1 MSTNLKTTEPNMA
14 PRTSIDVLEVME
26 LIPHRPPFL
35 MIDRVEE
42 MVQRESAVGVK
53 NVTIDEPFFAGHF
66 PKRPV
71 FPGVLIIE
79 AMAQTAGVLVVESL
93 GEGSRGKLV
102 YFMTIDSARFRKPV
116 VPGDQLRLEVH
127 VQRHRGPVWK
137 FSSEAK
143 VDGQIV
149 AEATYSAMIMDD

>member
-1 MSTNLKTTEPNMA
+1 MSTNLKTANPNEN

-35 MIDRVEE
+35 MIDRVED
-42 MVQRESAVGVK
+42 MVRNESAVGVK

-66 PKRPV
+66 PSRPV

-79 AMAQTAGVLVVESL
+79 AMAQTAGVLVIESL
-93 GEGSRGKLV
+93 GEGERGKLV
-102 YFMTIDSARFRKPV
+102 YFMSIDSARFRKPV
-116 VPGDQLRLEVH
+116 VPGDQLRLEVR

-137 FSSEAK
+137 FAGEAK
-143 VDGQIV
+143 VDGETV
-149 AEATYSAMIMDD
+149 AEAVYAAMIMDD

>member
-1 MSTNLKTTEPNMA
+1 MKSNVETMDA
-14 PRTSIDVLEVME
+14 DISPRTSIDVLEVME

-42 MVQRESAVGVK
+42 MVQRKSAVGIK

-66 PKRPV
+66 PDRPV

-79 AMAQTAGVLVVESL
+79 AMAQTAAVLVVESL
-93 GEGSRGKLV
+93 GDDAKVKLV
-102 YFMTIDSARFRKPV
+102 YFMTIDNARFRKPV
-116 VPGDQLRLEVH
+116 VPGDQLRLEVSL
-127 VQRHRGPVWK
+127 QRHRGPVWK
-137 FSSEAK
+137 FSGEAK
-143 VDGQIV
+143 VDGQTV

>member
-1 MSTNLKTTEPNMA
+1 MSTNLKMTENDLA

-42 MVQRESAVGVK
+42 MVQRKSAVGVK

-66 PKRPV
+66 PKQPV

-79 AMAQTAGVLVVESL
+79 AMAQTAAVLVVESL
-93 GEGSRGKLV
+93 GPEARGKLV

-116 VPGDQLRLEVH
+116 VPGNQLRLNVSVE
-127 VQRHRGPVWK
+127 RHRGPVWK
-137 FSSEAK
+137 FSGAAT
-143 VDGQIV
+143 VDGQTV

>member
-1 MSTNLKTTEPNMA
+1 MSTNLKATEPILE

-35 MIDRVEE
+35 MIDKVEE
-42 MVQRESAVGVK
+42 IVQRESAVGVK

-66 PKRPV
+66 PTRPV

-93 GEGSRGKLV
+93 GESERGKLV
-102 YFMTIDSARFRKPV
+102 YFMTIDNARFRKPV
-116 VPGDQLRLEVH
+116 VPGDQLRLEVR

-137 FSSEAK
+137 FFGEAK
-143 VDGQIV
+143 VDGETV

>member
-1 MSTNLKTTEPNMA
+1 MSTNLKTANPNEN

-35 MIDRVEE
+35 MIDRVED
-42 MVQRESAVGVK
+42 MVRNVSAVGVK

-66 PKRPV
+66 PSRPV

-79 AMAQTAGVLVVESL
+79 AMAQTAGVLVIESL
-93 GEGSRGKLV
+93 GEGERGKLV
-102 YFMTIDSARFRKPV
+102 YFMSIDSARFRKPV
-116 VPGDQLRLEVH
+116 VPGDQLRLEVR

-137 FSSEAK
+137 FAGEAK
-143 VDGQIV
+143 VDGKIV
-149 AEATYSAMIMDD
+149 AEAVYSAMIMDD

>member
-1 MSTNLKTTEPNMA
+1 MSTNLETAKPDLA
-14 PRTSIDVLEVME
+14 SRTSIDVLEVME

-35 MIDRVEE
+35 MIDRVVEI
-42 MVQRESAVGVK
+42 VQQESAVGIK

-93 GEGSRGKLV
+93 GEGARGKLV

-116 VPGDQLRLEVH
+116 VPGDQLRLEVR
-127 VQRHRGPVWK
+127 VQRSRGPVWK
-137 FSSEAK
+137 FSGEAK
-143 VDGQIV
+143 VDGQMV
-149 AEATYSAMIMDD
+149 AEAVYSAMIMDD

>member
-1 MSTNLKTTEPNMA
+1 MSTNLKTADPNEN

-35 MIDRVEE
+35 MIDRVED
-42 MVQRESAVGVK
+42 MVRNESAVGVK

-66 PKRPV
+66 PTRPV

-79 AMAQTAGVLVVESL
+79 ALAQTAGVLVIESL
-93 GEGSRGKLV
+93 GEGARGKLV
-102 YFMTIDSARFRKPV
+102 YFMSIDSARFRKPV
-116 VPGDQLRLEVH
+116 VPGDQLRLEVR

-137 FSSEAK
+137 FAGEAK
-143 VDGQIV
+143 VDGETV
-149 AEATYSAMIMDD
+149 AEAVYAAMIMDD

>member
-1 MSTNLKTTEPNMA
+1 MSTNLETAKPDLA

-35 MIDRVEE
+35 MIDRVVEI
-42 MVQRESAVGVK
+42 VQQESAVGIK
-53 NVTIDEPFFAGHF
+53 NVTIDEPFFTGHF

-93 GEGSRGKLV
+93 GEGARGKLV

-116 VPGDQLRLEVH
+116 VPGDQLRLEVR
-127 VQRHRGPVWK
+127 VQRSRGPVWK
-137 FSSEAK
+137 FSGEAK
-143 VDGQIV
+143 VDGQMV
-149 AEATYSAMIMDD
+149 AEAVYSAMIMDD

>member
-1 MSTNLKTTEPNMA
+1 MSTNLRTTEPNIA
-14 PRTSIDVLEVME
+14 SRTSIDVLEVME

-35 MIDRVEE
+35 MIDRVED
-42 MVQRESAVGVK
+42 MVQSESAVGIK

-66 PKRPV
+66 PERPV

-79 AMAQTAGVLVVESL
+79 AMAQTAAVLVVETL
-93 GEGSRGKLV
+93 GEGAKGKLV
-102 YFMTIDSARFRKPV
+102 YFMTIDSARVRKPV
-116 VPGDQLRLEVH
+116 VPGDQLRLEVS

-137 FSSEAK
+137 FSGEAK

-149 AEATYSAMIMDD
+149 AEATYAAMIMDD

>member
-1 MSTNLKTTEPNMA
+1 MSTNLKETDPEMA

-35 MIDRVEE
+35 MIDRVVE
-42 MVQRESAVGVK
+42 MVQRKSAVGIK

-66 PKRPV
+66 PSRPI

-93 GEGSRGKLV
+93 GEASRGKLV
-102 YFMTIDSARFRKPV
+102 YFMTIENARFRKPV
-116 VPGDQLRLEVH
+116 VPGDQIRLEVR
-127 VQRHRGPVWK
+127 VQRRRGPVWK
-137 FSSEAK
+137 FIGDAK
-143 VDGQIV
+143 VDGQTV

>member
-1 MSTNLKTTEPNMA
+1 MSTNLIVEEENSGD
-14 PRTSIDVLEVME
+14 RTSIDVLEVME

-35 MIDRVEE
+35 MIDRVEGI
-42 MVQRESAVGVK
+42 VRHKSAIGVK

-93 GEGSRGKLV
+93 GEEERGKLV

-116 VPGDQLRLEVH
+116 VPGDQLYLEVR
-127 VQRHRGPVWK
+127 VQRNRGPVWK
-137 FSSEAK
+137 FSAEGK
-143 VDGQIV
+143 VGGEVV

>member
-1 MSTNLKTTEPNMA
+1 MSTNLKTTDPNIDA
-14 PRTSIDVLEVME
+14 RTSLDVLEVME

-35 MIDRVEE
+35 MIDRVKEI
-42 MVQRESAVGVK
+42 VLRESAVGVK

-79 AMAQTAGVLVVESL
+79 AMAQTAGVLVVQSL
-93 GEGSRGKLV
+93 GEGARGKLV

-116 VPGDQLRLEVH
+116 VPGDQIRLEVR
-127 VQRHRGPVWK
+127 VERHRGPVWK
-137 FSSEAK
+137 FAGEAK
-143 VDGQIV
+143 VDGQTV
-149 AEATYSAMIMDD
+149 AEAVYSAMIMDD

>member
-1 MSTNLKTTEPNMA
+1 MSTNLKATEPDIK

-35 MIDRVEE
+35 MIDKVEDL
-42 MVQRESAVGVK
+42 VKHESAVGIK

-66 PKRPV
+66 PTRPV

-79 AMAQTAGVLVVESL
+79 AMAQTAGVLVIETL
-93 GEGSRGKLV
+93 GEEARGKLV

-116 VPGDQLRLEVH
+116 VPGDQLRLEVRL
-127 VQRHRGPVWK
+127 QRHRGPVWK
-137 FSSEAK
+137 FFAEAK
-143 VDGQIV
+143 VDGETV

>member
-1 MSTNLKTTEPNMA
+1 MSTNLKETDPEMA

-35 MIDRVEE
+35 MIDRVVE
-42 MVQRESAVGVK
+42 MVQRKSAVGIK

-66 PKRPV
+66 PSRPI

-93 GEGSRGKLV
+93 GEASRGKLV
-102 YFMTIDSARFRKPV
+102 YFMTIENARFRKPV
-116 VPGDQLRLEVH
+116 VPGDQIRLEVR
-127 VQRHRGPVWK
+127 VQRSRGPVWK
-137 FSSEAK
+137 FIGDAK
-143 VDGQIV
+143 VDGQTV

>member
-1 MSTNLKTTEPNMA
+1 MSTNLKATAPNIE

-35 MIDRVEE
+35 MIDKVENI
-42 MVQRESAVGVK
+42 VRHESATGVK
-53 NVTIDEPFFAGHF
+53 NITINEPFFAGHF
-66 PKRPV
+66 PTRPV
-71 FPGVLIIE
+71 MPGVLIIE
-79 AMAQTAGVLVVESL
+79 AMAQTAGVLVIETL
-93 GEGSRGKLV
+93 GEGERGKLV

-116 VPGDQLRLEVH
+116 VPGDQLSLEVQ

-137 FSSEAK
+137 FFSEAK
-143 VDGQIV
+143 VDGQVV

>member
-1 MSTNLKTTEPNMA
+1 MKSNVETMDA
-14 PRTSIDVLEVME
+14 DISPRTSIDVLEVME

-42 MVQRESAVGVK
+42 MVQRKSAVGIK

-66 PKRPV
+66 PDRPV

-79 AMAQTAGVLVVESL
+79 AMAQTAAVLVVESL
-93 GEGSRGKLV
+93 GDDAKVKLV

-116 VPGDQLRLEVH
+116 VPGDQLRLEVSL
-127 VQRHRGPVWK
+127 QRHRGPVWK
-137 FSSEAK
+137 FSGEAK
-143 VDGQIV
+143 VDGQTV

>member
-1 MSTNLKTTEPNMA
+1 MSTNLKTADPNEN

-35 MIDRVEE
+35 MIDRVED
-42 MVQRESAVGVK
+42 MVRNESAVGVK

-66 PKRPV
+66 PSRPV

-79 AMAQTAGVLVVESL
+79 AMAQTAGVLVIESL
-93 GEGSRGKLV
+93 GEGARGKLV
-102 YFMTIDSARFRKPV
+102 YFMSIDSARFRKPV
-116 VPGDQLRLEVH
+116 VPGDQLRLEVR

-137 FSSEAK
+137 FAGEAK
-143 VDGQIV
+143 VDGKTV
-149 AEATYSAMIMDD
+149 AEAVYSAMIMDD